1 MRFPLKTRW
10 PLWLLW
16 LLPGLLLADANH
28 RADDFSLAGLQG
40 DVSLAQY
47 RGKVVYLDFW
57 ASWCGPC
64 RHSFP
69 WMDRMASRYG
79 PDGLVVIAINL
90 DKERALADQFL
101 AEQQSRFTIAF
112 DPQGEV
118 AERYDV
124 QVMPSSYLIDR
135 HGEIKLRHRGFQ
147 SDKADLL
154 ESEIRALLQQPGERQ
169 P

>member
-1 MRFPLKTRW
+1 MRYPIKTC
-10 PLWLLW
+10 LLHW
-16 LLPGLLLADANH
+16 LLPGLLLAGASQQ
-28 RADDFSLAGLQG
+28 ADDFTLTGVQG

-64 RHSFP
+64 RQSFP
-69 WMDRMASRYG
+69 WMDRMATRYG

-101 AEQQSRFTIAF
+101 SEQQTRFPIAF
-112 DPQGEV
+112 DPRGEV